1 MKSIGYSFLIDH
13 FDLKVCDLLCK
24 SYLSDASQSRVVES
38 DGAIAHYYSASRI
51 SVGETWQD
59 QLIFA
64 IKHEGINLEVL
75 KAFFAVCEKSA
86 LTALIRSVPTGTYH
100 RRLWFIYEWLTE
112 DLLDIDDLTMGNYIT
127 AVDERL
133 QLTLS
138 KAHAKR
144 VRRQRVLNNLIG
156 SRRFCPFVRKVSVPD
171 NLSSVFLK
179 NRANELLSHYSPDL
193 LYRAV
198 QYLYVK
204 ETRSS
209 FAIERV
215 TPSQRRMDDFVAVL
229 KDVATVPLTKERL
242 ADIQNRVV
250 DARYAQRDWRTTQ
263 VYVGETLTPTHE
275 KVHFV
280 AAKPEDVP
288 SLMEGFL
295 ACLEA
300 LLRDAQADPVVSAA
314 VLSFAFVFIH
324 PFEDGNGR
332 LHRYLMH
339 YILSRT
345 GFSPTGLIFPVSAVL
360 LKKPQEYD
368 RMLEDFSRRLMARLS
383 YTLSSE
389 GEVRVQGASADFYRY
404 VDFTAI
410 VTKFRSVIYETI
422 ETEWKYELDYL
433 LRYDRIR
440 AAMRDVVDLPEAKA
454 NQLIL
459 FVNQNNGVL
468 SKAKRDKFPELTD
481 DEIGHLE
488 AIVRQ
493 ESVDR

>member
-38 DGAIAHYYSASRI
+38 DGVIAHYYSASRI

-64 IKHEGINLEVL
+64 IKYEGINLEVL

-112 DLLDIDDLTMGNYIT
+112 DRLDIDDLTMGNYIT

-138 KAHAKR
+138 KGCAKR

-263 VYVGETLTPTHE
+263 VYVGETLTPAHE

-300 LLRDAQADPVVSAA
+300 LLRDAQVDPVVSAA

-339 YILSRT
+339 YVLSRT
-345 GFSPTGLIFPVSAVL
+345 GFSPAGQIFPVSAVL

-410 VTKFRSVIYETI
+410 VTKFRSVIDETI

-440 AAMRDVVDLPEAKA
+440 AAMRDVVDLPEKKA